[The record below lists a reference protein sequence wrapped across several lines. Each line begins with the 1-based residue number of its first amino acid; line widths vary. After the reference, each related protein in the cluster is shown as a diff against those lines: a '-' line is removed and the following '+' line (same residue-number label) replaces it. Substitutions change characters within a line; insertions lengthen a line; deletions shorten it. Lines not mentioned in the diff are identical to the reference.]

1 MIDRQI
7 KLIKL
12 LLNYTDTYISGY
24 DIAKQLNVSNRTIRN
39 DIKTIH
45 TTFLNE
51 LILSVQSKG
60 YMLNTC
66 LYTPDEIQSALE
78 SVIVKRINCLS
89 QLLIGYLWKSIHSL
103 SKSYLQLTI

>member
-1 MIDRQI
+1 MYLIELYVMI
-7 KLIKL
+7 
-12 LLNYTDTYISGY
+12 LNYTYYI
-24 DIAKQLNVSNRTIRN
+24 
-39 DIKTIH
+39 
-45 TTFLNE
+45 LNE

>member
-12 LLNYTDTYISGY
+12 LLNYTDTYISGH

-60 YMLNTC
+60 YLLNTW

-78 SVIVKRINCLS
+78 SVIVKENK
-89 QLLIGYLWKSIHSL
+89 LLV
-103 SKSYLQLTI
+103 TIA

>member
-12 LLNYTDTYISGY
+12 LLNYTDTYISGH

-66 LYTPDEIQSALE
+66 LYTLDEIQSALE
-78 SVIVKRINCLS
+78 SVIVKENK
-89 QLLIGYLWKSIHSL
+89 LLIGYLWKSIHSL